1 VNALADAEVGKY
13 LNTYFVASFQKIG
26 TFRVAGT
33 QKQGGNVASYFCTPD
48 GQVLHVV
55 AGPVNA
61 ADLLR
66 EARWVVETWKLAQL
80 EKQEDDAG
88 LKTIFGKAHAERL
101 RWEHGLRQH
110 ELPART
116 DDLSPAV
123 LTELLKRPK
132 YQALKSQG
140 RVHVVLAAAPLAP
153 IEQLYQ
159 VVFERILGETIS
171 TNPVQVAEPP

>member
-1 VNALADAEVGKY
+1 MVRGII
-13 LNTYFVASFQKIG
+13 SW
-26 TFRVAGT
+26 AGD
-33 QKQGGNVASYFCTPD
+33 VCTPD

-55 AGPVNA
+55 AGPVDA
-61 ADLLR
+61 AVLLR
-66 EARWVVETWKLAQL
+66 EARWVVEPWKLALL
-80 EKQEDDAG
+80 EKQEDDPG

-116 DDLSPAV
+116 DGLSPAV
-123 LTELLKRPK
+123 LAEQLKRPK

-140 RVHVVLAAAPLAP
+140 RVHVVLAAAPLVP

-171 TNPVQVAEPP
+171 TNPVQIAGLP